1 MSCGV
6 IILNNIQITGDCQNT
21 GSGAFSFTIAGGV
34 GPYSVSEF
42 TTTGLIPPAGPVT
55 AYTATSLTAGTYTVE
70 ILDSCSEPGH
80 TRGFFNFTIS
90 SGSCVS
96 IETSGTTCGLNNGSI
111 TANTSVVYGTS
122 TLDLYDIDGNL
133 IDSGNNINNTFNNL
147 SPGLYYVI
155 GNDGGGCTGKSEVCL
170 IKESDPLDFGL
181 FGVNDSSCVS
191 IDGNGKIFVTG
202 LTGTPPYTYNWTP
215 NVGVQ
220 TGPEVIGLNP
230 GTYGVT
236 IIDANGCTLTKTITL
251 SEVPILGVASI
262 LTTEQPSCFTNDGE
276 VTVVLSG
283 GTAPYYFSGSN
294 GEIQVE
300 FSNTHTFSG
309 LPAGVFSVFVTDS
322 GLCTTTASVSLLTPN
337 GFIVTTLQVTN
348 SNCNLND
355 GSVHIELNNGL
366 APGNFQYTLTDP
378 FGNTTITTALSIC
391 DFGGLT
397 SGLYT
402 LSIQDIPNNSG
413 CIFTT
418 TFSVLNENKYTIS
431 TSFSDTFCGF
441 NNGTVIITA
450 SSGGTLPLTYT
461 LSGGTPVITITQL
474 TNTFTNLTPGFYLAS
489 VSDSATPPCVQD
501 ELIYI
506 SPSQP
511 VDIFLSTVQPVSG
524 NDGEIFLNITD
535 GIPPF
540 TINWSPNV
548 GLQTGLHLTNLS
560 NGTYSVTVI
569 DSSGCTKTSE
579 VVLSGTEVTTIYESY
594 TICSDDFVNTGTYG
608 KRGILQMMN
617 EGFFD
622 LTVGN
627 TGCVIQNATFTT
639 QVDIDGN
646 IKENLFYTFTGG
658 TFGSFAE
665 YLWIQSLRDTL
676 NEYPEIGDVFIDVA
690 TNKIT
695 ITNNCNE
702 KNKNCISVNFNELAD
717 TNVKI
722 NLLIEYEIICETCG
736 KQRDCNDFVADM
748 TLNDSCEDF
757 DADIEFATPT
767 PTPSLTPT
775 PTPNPVS
782 CDCYLLSACIAGSG
796 AVFTFDNC
804 VPMPDTI
811 SVSRGNFSYVCA
823 STLPILDSGVGN
835 VNTSIYTCVDG
846 ICGPTPTAT
855 PTPTP
860 TPTPIPVL
868 GTCDVIVCD
877 QTNVYGYF
885 TSTNTETNLSPY
897 ITGWVSSIFSD
908 NAHTSNKLWLL
919 DISIGSN
926 NIYEYDITLS
936 PFTGNYNRTISF
948 GSTQF
953 GPGLAA
959 INDTTLI
966 SVTGVTQVIEI
977 DISGVSPSITNKFNI
992 PLTREV
998 TGDFIY
1004 TTSNKLIVTTKDDGN
1019 EYISQY
1025 DYTSGVQEVDIQIS
1039 PTITDAFGLYTEASK
1054 IHIVTLFGEVWTIDE
1069 TTPYGLNF
1077 LQTSTLLFNGA
1088 SQLPSCNIINFT

>member
-34 GPYSVSEF
+34 SPYSVSEF
-42 TTTGLIPPAGPVT
+42 TSTGLIPPAGPVT
-55 AYTATSLTAGTYTVE
+55 SYTATSLTAGTYTVE

-80 TRGFFNFTIS
+80 TRGYFNFTIS

-96 IETSGTTCGLNNGSI
+96 IEASGTTCGLNNGSI

-133 IDSGNNINNTFNNL
+133 IGTGSNINNTFNNL

-294 GEIQVE
+294 GDIQVE
-300 FSNTHTFSG
+300 FGNTHTFTG

-391 DFGGLT
+391 DFSGLT

-418 TFSVLNENKYTIS
+418 SFSVLNENKYTIA
-431 TSFSDTFCGF
+431 TSFSNTFCGF

-461 LSGGTPVITITQL
+461 LSGGTPITTTTQL

-489 VSDSATPPCVQD
+489 VSDSATPPCVQQ

-511 VDIFLSTVQPVSG
+511 VDFFLSTIQPVSG

-540 TINWSPNV
+540 TINWSSNV
-548 GLQTGLHLTNLS
+548 GSQTGLHLVNLS

-569 DSSGCTKTSE
+569 DSSGCTKTAE
-579 VVLSGTEVTTIYESY
+579 VVLSGTEITTIYESY
-594 TICSDDFVNTGTYG
+594 TICSDDFVNTGKYG

-627 TGCVIQNATFTT
+627 TGCQIINATFTT
-639 QVDIDGN
+639 QVNIDGN
-646 IKENLFYTFTGG
+646 IKENLFYTYTGG
-658 TFGSFAE
+658 TFATFAE
-665 YLWIQSLRDTL
+665 YLWIQSLQNTL
-676 NEYPEIGDVFIDVA
+676 NE
-690 TNKIT
+690 
-695 ITNNCNE
+695 
-702 KNKNCISVNFNELAD
+702 
-717 TNVKI
+717 
-722 NLLIEYEIICETCG
+722 
-736 KQRDCNDFVADM
+736 
-748 TLNDSCEDF
+748 
-757 DADIEFATPT
+757 
-767 PTPSLTPT
+767 
-775 PTPNPVS
+775 
-782 CDCYLLSACIAGSG
+782 
-796 AVFTFDNC
+796 
-804 VPMPDTI
+804 
-811 SVSRGNFSYVCA
+811 
-823 STLPILDSGVGN
+823 
-835 VNTSIYTCVDG
+835 
-846 ICGPTPTAT
+846 
-855 PTPTP
+855 
-860 TPTPIPVL
+860 
-868 GTCDVIVCD
+868 
-877 QTNVYGYF
+877 
-885 TSTNTETNLSPY
+885 
-897 ITGWVSSIFSD
+897 
-908 NAHTSNKLWLL
+908 
-919 DISIGSN
+919 
-926 NIYEYDITLS
+926 
-936 PFTGNYNRTISF
+936 
-948 GSTQF
+948 
-953 GPGLAA
+953 
-959 INDTTLI
+959 
-966 SVTGVTQVIEI
+966 
-977 DISGVSPSITNKFNI
+977 
-992 PLTREV
+992 
-998 TGDFIY
+998 
-1004 TTSNKLIVTTKDDGN
+1004 
-1019 EYISQY
+1019 
-1025 DYTSGVQEVDIQIS
+1025 
-1039 PTITDAFGLYTEASK
+1039 
-1054 IHIVTLFGEVWTIDE
+1054 
-1069 TTPYGLNF
+1069 
-1077 LQTSTLLFNGA
+1077 
-1088 SQLPSCNIINFT
+1088 